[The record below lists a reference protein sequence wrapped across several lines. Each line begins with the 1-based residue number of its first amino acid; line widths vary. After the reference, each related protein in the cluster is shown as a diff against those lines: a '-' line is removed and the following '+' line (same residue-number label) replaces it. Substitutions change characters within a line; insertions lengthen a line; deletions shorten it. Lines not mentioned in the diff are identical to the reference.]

1 MKLLLNPQ
9 KNIVMQFNRLTVEN
23 TPRIQN
29 NSSIDHHLAW
39 LGAMDK
45 GEVPYVYHHVRK
57 GCILQIHSLSV
68 ADDRHLMFSVHYGS
82 YFLGILPSTL
92 AKRVQQLDRNGKVYR
107 LTISNIL
114 REKYLPPTA
123 IELELE
129 YGADHLAD
137 VA

>member
-1 MKLLLNPQ
+1 
-9 KNIVMQFNRLTVEN
+9 MQFNRLTIQN

-29 NSSIDHHLAW
+29 NASIDQHRAW
-39 LGAMDK
+39 LGGMDK
-45 GEVPYVYHHVRK
+45 GEVPYVYHHLKK
-57 GCILQIHSLSV
+57 GCILQIHSLSG

-82 YFLGILPSTL
+82 YFLGILSSTL
-92 AKRVQQLDRNGKVYR
+92 SKRIEQLERDGKVYR

-129 YGADHLAD
+129 CESDYLVGFA
-137 VA
+137 